1 MWLSLPLKL
10 PKTFLCPAGAGK
22 KVPCYYYC
30 TNLDFSSLESGNADA
45 YKDSGAGPYNFASL
59 YGKFMLQ
66 VTDDHGM
73 PAKGNI
79 DLSKVDRVLV
89 GIWLKTNGENVQA
102 PQKCT
107 DIVWPATTP

>member
-1 MWLSLPLKL
+1 M
-10 PKTFLCPAGAGK
+10 CPAGAGK